1 MTLIIKELSDS
12 PEDFNTLTRFYNEL
26 YIANFPD
33 PDERESLANMKRY
46 LQLKQEGWYGKN
58 SYHIILAF
66 DGDKIV
72 AASVSDYLAIPNCG
86 IIEFILVDEAVRGR
100 AFGKTVHDATVK
112 AFNQDAQKQ
121 GHTSADGV
129 VIELNDPFRVAPVND
144 NYDPFE
150 RAMIWDRWG
159 YGRLCFPYT
168 QPALSADQ
176 NPVTCLLLAM
186 KSLAPQFRHEVPTTL
201 VRDVLEGYM
210 KWAMRIEDPKEHAVF
225 AEMQGFL
232 SQLPGL
238 QIEPL
243 SHYIGRDPDKPLS
256 VTPIT
261 AASDPA
267 FDSVTGIYARAFPPG
282 PASIDVAMFA
292 HALKWFPGRADVRYH
307 LWALSEK
314 PGAPVA
320 GMVSFFT
327 MQRFGFGGYAALE
340 PPLKG
345 SGRIGTVLRRVE
357 EQMIRDSEE
366 AQYWYIE
373 CVPGSPEETIF
384 QRLGFAPVPVEYY
397 QPPLSGGEGLAL
409 RVTLLMKRLG
419 CDYGR
424 AEFPPAGFLDDLK
437 VLLAEV
443 YRLKDPESSRSFQV
457 AKATLKS

>member
-159 YGRLCFPYT
+159 YGR
-168 QPALSADQ
+168 
-176 NPVTCLLLAM
+176 V
-186 KSLAPQFRHEVPTTL
+186 
-201 VRDVLEGYM
+201 
-210 KWAMRIEDPKEHAVF
+210 WF
-225 AEMQGFL
+225 A
-232 SQLPGL
+232 
-238 QIEPL
+238 
-243 SHYIGRDPDKPLS
+243 
-256 VTPIT
+256 
-261 AASDPA
+261 
-267 FDSVTGIYARAFPPG
+267 
-282 PASIDVAMFA
+282 
-292 HALKWFPGRADVRYH
+292 
-307 LWALSEK
+307 
-314 PGAPVA
+314 
-320 GMVSFFT
+320 
-327 MQRFGFGGYAALE
+327 
-340 PPLKG
+340 
-345 SGRIGTVLRRVE
+345 
-357 EQMIRDSEE
+357 
-366 AQYWYIE
+366 
-373 CVPGSPEETIF
+373 
-384 QRLGFAPVPVEYY
+384 
-397 QPPLSGGEGLAL
+397 
-409 RVTLLMKRLG
+409 
-419 CDYGR
+419 
-424 AEFPPAGFLDDLK
+424 
-437 VLLAEV
+437 
-443 YRLKDPESSRSFQV
+443 
-457 AKATLKS
+457 